1 MMMKLPYLYVCDKN
15 LEFICLID
23 LRRKFIRLDAAIEA
37 IQQFQAIGIRSN
49 YKNPFEA
56 QFLRNGDIWGDKIN
70 SGAIKTIDIP
80 IRYSNHDL
88 LEFLRSLSSR
98 GQDKKKREIHQNSLN
113 NLKKSPNW
121 TSETK
126 PSKSKKISDQL
137 VDKAIQLKSQGMS
150 WRKIGDKLQ
159 LNFQSVRT
167 AINRRNIQT
176 GIGSQA

>member
-1 MMMKLPYLYVCDKN
+1 MVAPLSM
-15 LEFICLID
+15 
-23 LRRKFIRLDAAIEA
+23 
-37 IQQFQAIGIRSN
+37 FQSV
-49 YKNPFEA
+49 PVVV
-56 QFLRNGDIWGDKIN
+56 W
-70 SGAIKTIDIP
+70 
-80 IRYSNHDL
+80 
-88 LEFLRSLSSR
+88 
-98 GQDKKKREIHQNSLN
+98 
-113 NLKKSPNW
+113 
-121 TSETK
+121 